1 MNLIQDL
8 SPERVLFVFARQYGK
23 PGQVTFFDALHATVM
38 ELQDAQREEGDRT
51 FISYMAPHI
60 ERVIVAGAGAYLNTP
75 EGQAAYNG
83 KTTI

>member
-23 PGQVTFFDALHATVM
+23 PGQVTFVDAVHATVV
-38 ELQDAQREEGDRT
+38 ELQDAQRDEGDVT
-51 FISYMAPHI
+51 YVGYMAPHI

-75 EGQAAYNG
+75 EGQAAYNNR
-83 KTTI
+83 